1 MTSEWANNGVIQQWE
16 MLMAGGMGYRRIR
29 TIVKIPA
36 RTGVKSKWPESASE
50 KIRITEW
57 PKSASGKGT
66 TTNGRTVPGAVK
78 EGSKQT
84 CVGCQLILQ

>member
-1 MTSEWANNGVIQQWE
+1 MGDADGRWHGVQENQNNSENTSEDGREIK
-16 MLMAGGMGYRRIR
+16 MAGECQR
-29 TIVKIPA
+29 
-36 RTGVKSKWPESASE
+36 

-78 EGSKQT
+78 EASKQT
-84 CVGCQLILQ
+84 CVGCHLILQ